1 MTTAPE
7 RAVGATIDPANL
19 DPAMPASDDF
29 YRHVNGGWLDANPVP
44 PAYGAWGA
52 SHEVNERNQA
62 LLHRLLRAAAA
73 SPGAAHTPGRLSGD
87 YFAAGMD
94 EAAIAAAG
102 IVPLRPFLDRID
114 AIASVADAA
123 AVVRD
128 LQRHGVDVL
137 HSLEVTADFEDAA
150 AYLVYVGQGGL
161 GLPDRD
167 YYLRDDERSVGIR
180 DAYRAHVAAQ
190 LVNLGRPPDDAAAS
204 ADAIFA
210 FENRLAEAS
219 LPVEQLRD
227 PMVILQSA
235 RGRRSSMP

>member
-1 MTTAPE
+1 
-7 RAVGATIDPANL
+7 
-19 DPAMPASDDF
+19 
-29 YRHVNGGWLDANPVP
+29 
-44 PAYGAWGA
+44 
-52 SHEVNERNQA
+52 
-62 LLHRLLRAAAA
+62 
-73 SPGAAHTPGRLSGD
+73 
-87 YFAAGMD
+87 MD

-102 IVPLRPFLDRID
+102 IAPLQPFLDRID
-114 AIASVADAA
+114 AIASIADAA

-190 LVNLGRPPDDAAAS
+190 LVNLGQPT
-204 ADAIFA
+204 
-210 FENRLAEAS
+210 
-219 LPVEQLRD
+219 
-227 PMVILQSA
+227 
-235 RGRRSSMP
+235 GRRHGGGRGHLRVRDAPRRGVAAGGPAP